1 MAIIKSI
8 PSRKI
13 INGLSI
19 DSSEISVVSELEY
32 TTNGESCIIVRGVLE
47 SVITLNSI
55 TTDHVVIKSMTK
67 VTIKPST
74 GKIDEE
80 YDEIIADQYAC
91 IEFRFVG
98 GNWYILSSDGLSSSS
113 SIIFLISIIYLFLT
127 LLTLMYLSIFFR
139 VLTYTQKKFIR
150 YHNF

>member
-13 INGLSI
+13 INGLII
-19 DSSEISVVSELEY
+19 DSSEISEVSELDY
-32 TTNGESCIIVRGVLE
+32 KTNGESCIIVRGVSE

-67 VTIKPST
+67 VTIKPDV
-74 GKIDEE
+74 GKIDED
-80 YDEIIADQYAC
+80 YDELVADQYAC

-98 GNWYILSSDGLSSSS
+98 GNWYILSSDGLKQS
-113 SIIFLISIIYLFLT
+113 
-127 LLTLMYLSIFFR
+127 
-139 VLTYTQKKFIR
+139 
-150 YHNF
+150 